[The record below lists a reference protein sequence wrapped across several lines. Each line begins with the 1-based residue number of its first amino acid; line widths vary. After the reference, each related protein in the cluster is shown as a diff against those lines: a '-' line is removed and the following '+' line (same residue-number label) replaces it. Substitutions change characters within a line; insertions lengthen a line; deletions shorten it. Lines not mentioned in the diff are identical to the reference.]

1 MGGPAEVTRV
11 SRVERAALSGLLAGV
26 ATLVA
31 SSAGAIGPIL
41 MGGVDAQSS
50 YEGFLDGQPN
60 AGVFTFFDA
69 AVETTPLKGFM
80 DTPPLGFPAFVNAT
94 IDLELIF
101 DTSVCGPAACAIQ
114 NAEFKGANLGA
125 DMFIWPAAGGP
136 IPLLALDVVRIE
148 VVQASPNSGGVIALG
163 SQVVNLGPTLFAKS
177 ELTILGGSEAAAIIA
192 AAGGGKAIL
201 RIDIDKPKDKSGS
214 GIVIGDLFGTG
225 NWFNDD
231 FTVGLPSIAP
241 VGGTNFDLVIVP
253 EPGTAA
259 LFGLSLLGL
268 ALHRRRR

>member
-1 MGGPAEVTRV
+1 MTRD
-11 SRVERAALSGLLAGV
+11 SRVRNAVLSGLLAGV
-26 ATLVA
+26 VTLVA
-31 SSAGAIGPIL
+31 GPAAAIGPVL

-50 YEGFLDGQPN
+50 YEGFLDAQPN

-69 AVETTPLKGFM
+69 AVETTPAKGFM
-80 DTPPLGFPAFVNAT
+80 TTPPVGFPAFIGAT

-101 DTSVCGPAACAIQ
+101 DTSVCLPSACAIQ
-114 NAEFKGANLGA
+114 NAEFKGANAGA
-125 DMFIWPAAGGP
+125 DMMIWPSGGGP

-148 VVQASPNSGGVIALG
+148 VVQASPTSGGLIALG
-163 SQVVNLGPTLFAKS
+163 GQVVNPGPSLFATS

-192 AAGGGKAIL
+192 AAGGNKAIL

-225 NWFNDD
+225 DWFNDD
-231 FTVGLPSIAP
+231 FTVGLPSITP

-268 ALHRRRR
+268 ALRRRKR

>member
-1 MGGPAEVTRV
+1 VTGV
-11 SRVERAALSGLLAGV
+11 SQVRSAALSCLLGGV
-26 ATLVA
+26 VTLVA
-31 SSAGAIGPIL
+31 GSAGAIGPVL

-80 DTPPLGFPAFVNAT
+80 TTPPVGYPAFLNAT

-101 DTSVCGPAACAIQ
+101 DTSVCNPAACSIL
-114 NAEFKGANLGA
+114 NAEFKGANPGA
-125 DMFIWPAAGGP
+125 DMMIWPAAGGP

-148 VVQASPNSGGVIALG
+148 VVQAVHTTGGLIALG
-163 SQVVNLGPTLFAKS
+163 GQVVNPGPNLFASS
-177 ELTILGGSEAAAIIA
+177 ELTIVGGSEAAALMA
-192 AAGGGKAIL
+192 AAGGNKAIL
-201 RIDIDKPKDKSGS
+201 RIDIDKPKDKAGNN
-214 GIVIGDLFGTG
+214 ITAADVFLAGD
-225 NWFNDD
+225 WFNDD

-241 VGGTNFDLVIVP
+241 VGGTNFDLVLVP

-259 LFGLSLLGL
+259 LLGLSLLGL
-268 ALHRRRR
+268 ALRRRKR